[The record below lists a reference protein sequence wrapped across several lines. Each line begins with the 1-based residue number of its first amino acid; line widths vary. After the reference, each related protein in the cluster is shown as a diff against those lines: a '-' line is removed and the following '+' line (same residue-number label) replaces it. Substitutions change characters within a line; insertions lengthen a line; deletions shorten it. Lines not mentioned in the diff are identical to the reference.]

1 MRQIVVITVMVG
13 LCLSALPA
21 QAGPL
26 REAAARAV
34 RAETAASALQAGSSS
49 QRRRSV
55 GRTVGGI
62 LLMGVG
68 APFLILGLS
77 VEAAGGSVCVGRD
90 CFTVD
95 VDTGGGGYGVAALGG
110 ALVVSGALLATV
122 WADVPVMN
130 SLDFRV
136 TPQRVQVGKTFG
148 FLVGARVP
156 PGARPVA
163 QLDRAS
169 GYEPGLD
176 TLQEC

>member
-1 MRQIVVITVMVG
+1 M
-13 LCLSALPA
+13 
-21 QAGPL
+21 
-26 REAAARAV
+26 

-77 VEAAGGSVCVGRD
+77 VEAAGGSVCVGED

-110 ALVVSGALLATV
+110 ALVEG
-122 WADVPVMN
+122 
-130 SLDFRV
+130 
-136 TPQRVQVGKTFG
+136 
-148 FLVGARVP
+148 
-156 PGARPVA
+156 
-163 QLDRAS
+163 
-169 GYEPGLD
+169 
-176 TLQEC
+176 